1 MTRRL
6 KREAYEH
13 AVYEIDRLWQF
24 NDLDERLPAS
34 GPTFGPPIALTRLSH
49 FAATSMHS
57 RNSIFKEP
65 DMKTLFSTLS
75 ATMLLLF
82 AAAAIAAEPA
92 IPPRESPLA
101 VRPADGSG
109 KLEGTYKIT
118 ASEKNGEPTPAEK
131 IDGVIVVFTSD
142 KIVATDRDKKE
153 VYSATYKID
162 ATQLP
167 AVISMVSTMPEAK
180 GVTAKGLI
188 EVGKD
193 KVRLIYTLPDGK
205 IMPTEFK
212 TVDGQVMVTLERFQP
227 LAKAIE
233 EKVPELK

>member
-1 MTRRL
+1 
-6 KREAYEH
+6 
-13 AVYEIDRLWQF
+13 
-24 NDLDERLPAS
+24 
-34 GPTFGPPIALTRLSH
+34 
-49 FAATSMHS
+49 
-57 RNSIFKEP
+57 
-65 DMKTLFSTLS
+65 MKTLCLTLS
-75 ATMLLLF
+75 MLVP
-82 AAAAIAAEPA
+82 AAAFAAEP
-92 IPPRESPLA
+92 IKSA
-101 VRPADGSG
+101 VPAARSLPADGF
-109 KLEGTYKIT
+109 KQLEGAYKIVS
-118 ASEKNGEPTPAEK
+118 SEKSGEATPQDK
-131 IDGVIVVFTSD
+131 IDGTTVVFTSD

-162 ATQLP
+162 ATQTP

-212 TVDGQVMVTLERFQP
+212 TVDGQVMVTLERMEP

-233 EKVPELK
+233 DKVPELK

>member
-1 MTRRL
+1 L
-6 KREAYEH
+6 AH
-13 AVYEIDRLWQF
+13 FDRNF
-24 NDLDERLPAS
+24 PA
-34 GPTFGPPIALTRLSH
+34 
-49 FAATSMHS
+49 
-57 RNSIFKEP
+57 FKEP
-65 DMKTLFSTLS
+65 DMKMSFHTLVAL
-75 ATMLLLF
+75 MPLLF
-82 AAAAIAAEPA
+82 AAAVVAAEPA
-92 IPPRESPLA
+92 VPPQESPLA
-101 VRPADGSG
+101 VLPTEGDS
-109 KLEGTYKIT
+109 KLAGTYKIVK
-118 ASEKNGEPTPAEK
+118 SEKSGERTPQEE

-162 ATQLP
+162 ATQTP

-188 EVGKD
+188 EVGKE

-212 TVDGQVMVTLERFQP
+212 TVEGQVMVMLERFEP